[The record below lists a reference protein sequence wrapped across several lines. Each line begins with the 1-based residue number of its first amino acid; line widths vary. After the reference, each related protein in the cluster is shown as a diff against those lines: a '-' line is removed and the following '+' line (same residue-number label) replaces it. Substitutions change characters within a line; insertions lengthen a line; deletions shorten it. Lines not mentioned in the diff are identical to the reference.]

1 MNDPSLSIAHT
12 LKQFRKDRGWSL
24 DACAAATGVSKA
36 MLGQIERGESSPTM
50 ATMWKLATGLN
61 IPFSAFWDDAAR
73 LAPGSAAPVYSAD
86 PEARMKATLIQPFD
100 ARTGV
105 EILEVELAVGCE
117 RLAQGHQAGMFE
129 YVVVIEGTMAVLRNS
144 EWMVLAEGA
153 SSMFAADAPH
163 GYRNEGE
170 RPARF
175 LNVITHP
182 RASER

>member
-50 ATMWKLATGLN
+50 ATMWKLATGLD

-105 EILEVELAVGCE
+105 EILEVELAPGCE
-117 RLAQGHQAGMFE
+117 RLAQGHQTGMFE
-129 YVVVIEGTMAVLRNS
+129 YVVVIAGAMAVLRADQ
-144 EWMVLAEGA
+144 WMPLAEGG
-153 SSMFAADAPH
+153 SVLFAADAPH